1 MRKKPLTLLPLMV
14 TRSNLRWPQ
23 LVLDDCLSHWKVKND
38 SPKFNPIN
46 LIRLYKVVERKRGEG
61 EGPMT
66 PPPLDTLLATAFN
79 GISPAPTSEFFSQVI
94 WAPSAFERVFQT
106 LDGIFNTPGFS
117 VTFPFFASGHRWCNR
132 RLCRERG
139 RKAKFKHKGLWGG
152 PKTLVL
158 QARQRRI
165 FYQRTC
171 VFLFH
176 PMTAGKI
183 NVTDQ
188 RSFHSVDKKK
198 KKIAHWMIFINQ
210 R

>member
-23 LVLDDCLSHWKVKND
+23 LVLDDCLSHWKDKND

-46 LIRLYKVVERKRGEG
+46 LIR
-61 EGPMT
+61 PMT
-66 PPPLDTLLATAFN
+66 PPPPDTLLATAFN
-79 GISPAPTSEFFSQVI
+79 DISPTPNSEFFSQVI
-94 WAPSAFERVFQT
+94 WAPSAFEWVFQT
-106 LDGIFNTPGFS
+106 PDGIFNTPGVS

-139 RKAKFKHKGLWGG
+139 RKAKFKHKGLWRG

-158 QARQRRI
+158 QATQRRI
-165 FYQRTC
+165 FFQRTC

-176 PMTAGKI
+176 PMTAEKT

-188 RSFHSVDKKK
+188 RPFHSVDKKK
-198 KKIAHWMIFINQ
+198 IST
-210 R
+210 

>member
-61 EGPMT
+61 GGPMT
-66 PPPLDTLLATAFN
+66 PPPLDTLLTTAFN
-79 GISPAPTSEFFSQVI
+79 DISPAPTSEFFSQVI
-94 WAPSAFERVFQT
+94 
-106 LDGIFNTPGFS
+106 
-117 VTFPFFASGHRWCNR
+117 WCNR

-198 KKIAHWMIFINQ
+198 KK
-210 R
+210 

>member
-14 TRSNLRWPQ
+14 TRSNLRWPR
-23 LVLDDCLSHWKVKND
+23 LVLDDCLSHWKDKND
-38 SPKFNPIN
+38 SPKF
-46 LIRLYKVVERKRGEG
+46 
-61 EGPMT
+61 T
-66 PPPLDTLLATAFN
+66 PDTLLATAFN
-79 GISPAPTSEFFSQVI
+79 DISPAPTSEFFSQVI
-94 WAPSAFERVFQT
+94 WAPSAFEWVFQT
-106 LDGIFNTPGFS
+106 LDGIFNTPGVS

-158 QARQRRI
+158 QATQRRI

-188 RSFHSVDKKK
+188 RPFHSVDKKK
-198 KKIAHWMIFINQ
+198 ISTL
-210 R
+210 

>member
-1 MRKKPLTLLPLMV
+1 M
-14 TRSNLRWPQ
+14 
-23 LVLDDCLSHWKVKND
+23 
-38 SPKFNPIN
+38 
-46 LIRLYKVVERKRGEG
+46 VERKRGEG

-66 PPPLDTLLATAFN
+66 PRPPLDTLLATAFN
-79 GISPAPTSEFFSQVI
+79 NISPTPTSEFFSHVI
-94 WAPSAFERVFQT
+94 WAPSAFEWVFQT
-106 LDGIFNTPGFS
+106 LDGIFNTPGVS

-139 RKAKFKHKGLWGG
+139 RKAKFKHKDLWGG

-158 QARQRRI
+158 QATQRRI

-176 PMTAGKI
+176 PMTAEKT

-188 RSFHSVDKKK
+188 RPFHSVDKKK
-198 KKIAHWMIFINQ
+198 IST
-210 R
+210 